1 MISDICVKCGSKKTA
16 YVYPHGTF
24 RICLPCQRI
33 YARARAAKLAASGV
47 KGHSGRSIAAKQKAQ
62 NAVQNAV
69 KYGKLIRLPC
79 SVCGDQKSEG
89 HHEDYSKPLE
99 VVWLCRTHHAARH
112 IEINDAKRASASA
125 QIVGSAPTPSLGEA
139 ARHPRSNIVS
149 SPILPGENLAA
160 GLALIGEPGGTFLL
174 PELSRSSSSRSSQ
187 SEENCQSVD
196 L

>member
-1 MISDICVKCGSKKTA
+1 MKICSKCGKEKIRYEYA
-16 YVYPHGTF
+16 YKVQWT
-24 RICLPCQRI
+24 CLPCE
-33 YARARAAKLAASGV
+33 RARSKHRSATLRATGV
-47 KGHSGRSIAAKQKAQ
+47 KIPTGKRYPVKQKARD
-62 NAVQNAV
+62 AVATAR
-69 KYGKLIRLPC
+69 KSGKITRLPC
-79 SVCGDQKSEG
+79 SVCGSEKSEA

-160 GLALIGEPGGTFLL
+160 GLALTSEPGGTFL
-174 PELSRSSSSRSSQ
+174 PPQPSRSNNAHGSQ
-187 SEENCQSVD
+187 SGVNCQYVD